1 MDLKN
6 KNKICFLQKR
16 YGLHPA
22 FRAHPQPLK
31 PSLATAIQTAEN
43 AGAGPEEHLAEALVS
58 IGNLAHNYRCV
69 RQRVGDACRVMG
81 IVKANAYGH
90 GAKHVS
96 KALEGLGVRDFGVAN
111 IEEAIR
117 LRSCGGISGDSAVL
131 AFCPP
136 LPSHVPLFLRHDVEA
151 TICDFETLQNAAAI
165 AEAGNKQLRVHVKV
179 DTGMGRLGTAPAHA
193 FQLLRAVEESP
204 SLLLSGVY
212 THFAQSTLEDTFTQG
227 QLDSFK
233 RVCAEFEHHAGRR
246 VCKHAAN
253 SGAILGRTDSFLDMV
268 RPGIMLYGYPPDEHS
283 PCADDLRPV
292 MQLQARVIFVKEVSA
307 GTTVSYNRTWKAPSK
322 RLVATI
328 SAGYA
333 DGYHRVL
340 SNRATVTIGN
350 RRYPQ
355 AGIVTMDQIMV
366 DLGDDS
372 EVRAGDLAVLFGWDG
387 PSAADLAKEA
397 GTISYELLCA
407 VSPRVVRSVV

>member
-1 MDLKN
+1 M
-6 KNKICFLQKR
+6 
-16 YGLHPA
+16 
-22 FRAHPQPLK
+22 
-31 PSLATAIQTAEN
+31 ATAIQTVEN

-90 GAKHVS
+90 GAEHVS

-117 LRSCGGISGDSAVL
+117 LRSRGGISGNSAIL

-136 LPSHVPLFLRHDVEA
+136 LPSHVPLFLRHDVDA
-151 TICDFETLQNAAAI
+151 TVCNFDTLRSAESI
-165 AEAGNKQLRVHVKV
+165 AGAENKQLRVHVKV
-179 DTGMGRLGTAPAHA
+179 DTGMGRLGSAPANA
-193 FQLLRAVEESP
+193 LQLLRAVDESP
-204 SLLLSGVY
+204 SLLLAGVY
-212 THFAQSTLEDTFTQG
+212 THFAQSTLADTFAQN

-233 RVCAEFEHHAGRR
+233 HVCAEFEHHAGRR

-268 RPGIMLYGYPPDEHS
+268 RPGIMLYGYTPDEHT
-283 PCADDLRPV
+283 PCHTGLRPV
-292 MQLQARVIFVKEVSA
+292 MQLQARVIFVKEVPA
-307 GTTVSYNRTWKAPSK
+307 GTTVSYNRTWTAPSK
-322 RLVATI
+322 RLIATI

-333 DGYHRVL
+333 DGYHRAL
-340 SNRATVTIGN
+340 SNRAAVVIRGK
-350 RRYPQ
+350 RYRQ
-355 AGIVTMDQIMV
+355 AGTVTMDQIMV
-366 DLGDDS
+366 DLGNDS
-372 EVRAGDLAVLFGWDG
+372 DVRVGDPAVLFGWDG